1 MGELDV
7 LLKDLTAPIE
17 RRFATIAFGVVKQVY
32 EKVLGH
38 RLYIVRRQ
46 DGEAAMQRFTW
57 CQEIKNGED
66 KYLLEIYADER
77 TAALIATNMLG
88 FEITKIDELTIDAVG
103 EFLNMAVGHVCSRL
117 RPVGDGV
124 STQPPLFIENSLDR
138 LDYDFKYVALDAR
151 EAQITCG
158 INVGGSL
165 LAQGVY

>member
-1 MGELDV
+1 
-7 LLKDLTAPIE
+7 
-17 RRFATIAFGVVKQVY
+17 
-32 EKVLGH
+32 
-38 RLYIVRRQ
+38 
-46 DGEAAMQRFTW
+46 MQRLTW

-88 FEITKIDELTIDAVG
+88 FEITKIDELTIDAVS
-103 EFLNMAVGHVCSRL
+103 EFLNMAVGHVCSKL

-124 STQPPLFIENSLDR
+124 STQPPLFVENALDR
-138 LDYDFKYVALDAR
+138 SDHDFKYIALDAR

-158 INVGGSL
+158 INVGGCL